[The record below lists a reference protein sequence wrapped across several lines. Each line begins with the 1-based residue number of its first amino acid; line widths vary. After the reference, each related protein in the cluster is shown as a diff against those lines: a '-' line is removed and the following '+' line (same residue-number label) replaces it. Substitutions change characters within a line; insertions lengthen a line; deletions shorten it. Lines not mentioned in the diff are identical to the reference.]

1 MVVMKISHVFEKNL
15 PHFLRNLPRFF
26 EKLRRFSENLPR
38 FEECALRKY
47 LCLAQGIE
55 TMLFVRSDFQG
66 KTFESLPQL
75 SLFVQTTLA
84 SLQSVLQRTF
94 PE

>member
-1 MVVMKISHVFEKNL
+1 
-15 PHFLRNLPRFF
+15 
-26 EKLRRFSENLPR
+26 
-38 FEECALRKY
+38 
-47 LCLAQGIE
+47 
-55 TMLFVRSDFQG
+55 MLFVHSDLQVG
-66 KTFESLPQL
+66 TFESLPQL